1 MAPGGTVRERLRD
14 VLREGPA
21 TAKDL
26 SRRAGVAEREV
37 PAHLAHLARSLVHRG
52 ERLRLERPACLD
64 CGFDFPA
71 VSAPRGRVTVR
82 AAAAAASRC
91 RASGS
96 KRDSRAS
103 QPPPSSSR
111 RLRAMSRS

>member
-64 CGFDFPA
+64 CGFDFPRRERTTR
-71 VSAPRGRVTVR
+71 PGHCP
-82 AAAAAASRC
+82 RC
-91 RASGS
+91 R
-96 KRDSRAS
+96 
-103 QPPPSSSR
+103 SR
-111 RLRAMSRS
+111 RITLPRFWIEAR